1 MKHIIILIILVL
13 TSSTILRAQNSKSF
27 LGISYRPSETS
38 YRPLVEGADTI
49 GFFAGSESN
58 PFKNTYLFIS
68 LKSDK
73 FIESHPGLDLRLAS
87 SDLSKEVFS
96 FWNIPPLNRASSHF
110 EQEKI
115 RFKSRQFYKGE
126 KKITMQEFYELIP
139 HSEKQEFMKVEKL
152 VSLRMLGRSQN
163 KSVLMFSLFSFSGV
177 ALGIIYG
184 INSPNGLLNGNG
196 NLFER
201 TQHFLKMVLGGSL
214 GGVSLGVLSS
224 GGVQISTKK
233 EKAEA
238 DKVINEIVNRYNKSI
253 SAQ

>member
-38 YRPLVEGADTI
+38 YRPLVDGVDTV
-49 GFFAGSESN
+49 GFFTGSESN
-58 PFKNTYLFIS
+58 PFENTYLFIS

-87 SDLSKEVFS
+87 SDLSKEVYS

-139 HSEKQEFMKVEKL
+139 HSEKQEFMRVEKL
-152 VSLRMLGRSQN
+152 GSLRMLERSQN
-163 KSVLMFSLFSFSGV
+163 KSVFMFSLFSFSGMV
-177 ALGIIYG
+177 LGVG
-184 INSPNGLLNGNG
+184 LGLDTPNGLAGDGGL
-196 NLFER
+196 
-201 TQHFLKMVLGGSL
+201 QHFGKMFLSGSL
-214 GGVSLGVLSS
+214 GGVLLGVLTS
-224 GGVQISTKK
+224 GGVQSSTKK
-233 EKAEA
+233 NKAEA
-238 DKVINEIVNRYNKSI
+238 DKVMNEIVNRYNKSI